1 MLLSTGMTTASPF
14 LSKGRGVII
23 SYPTAAT
30 GLHLW
35 LSLPCT
41 PGLCLEAGTSHAKG
55 CLSLHPSSGYAHS
68 LIWLL
73 HLGGAVWVMGSAPSF
88 CRRGDTGS
96 TPLTTVHLLL
106 CPRAPVPSGLQ
117 PQQRSSFKVQNLSKL
132 WIHAPDKATSPPTF
146 PSPQVSIA
154 VPALPPPSHSARWAT
169 RGAQPSPAVLQGLLS
184 VARWHQYT

>member
-14 LSKGRGVII
+14 LSKGRGAII

-106 CPRAPVPSGLQ
+106 CPRAPAPLRVALLACSHNKG
-117 PQQRSSFKVQNLSKL
+117 VLSKYR
-132 WIHAPDKATSPPTF
+132 ISPNYGFMLLIRP
-146 PSPQVSIA
+146 PLHPLS
-154 VPALPPPSHSARWAT
+154 LPHR
-169 RGAQPSPAVLQGLLS
+169 
-184 VARWHQYT
+184 